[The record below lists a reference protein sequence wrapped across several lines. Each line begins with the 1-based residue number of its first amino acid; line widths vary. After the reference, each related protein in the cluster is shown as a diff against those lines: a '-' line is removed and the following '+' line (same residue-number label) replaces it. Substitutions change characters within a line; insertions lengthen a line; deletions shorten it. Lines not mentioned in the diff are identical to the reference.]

1 MKRVLPT
8 VLPKL
13 TLAQAFGAQA
23 QAGDNDPVP
32 SSS

>member
-1 MKRVLPT
+1 MKR

-23 QAGDNDPVP
+23 QTGDNDPVP
-32 SSS
+32 SSG